1 MTTALRATMRA
12 ARYTS
17 FGPAASAIGLEQIAT
32 PVPAS
37 DEVLIRVAASS
48 INGTDLFLRE
58 ASGPMRLATK
68 LPFTPG
74 FDVAGVVAACGPN
87 VTAFA
92 VGDRVYAL
100 LGHRGGGTAEYALA
114 RQSHVAIA
122 PTSVTLEAAAAV
134 PLSGLTALQALR
146 GVAGLRRGQRVL
158 IYGASGG
165 IGAFAVQLAK
175 IFGAHV
181 AGVGRAEKLEFI
193 AQMGA
198 DQVFDREVGISAMER
213 DWDVVLDAAPAL
225 SFDDVEPLLTASGVM
240 VSVRPIPSGLAE
252 VRGLARRSGRR
263 WAAVRTAERGLDLA
277 YLARLIDRQALRVP
291 VDRTFALEELVA
303 AHQYAEG
310 SAVKGKVIVTSA

>member
-1 MTTALRATMRA
+1 MTTELRATMRA
-12 ARYTS
+12 ARYTA
-17 FGPAASAIGLEQIAT
+17 FGSAASAIRLETIAT
-32 PVPAS
+32 PVPNG
-37 DEVLIRVAASS
+37 DELLIRVAASS

-58 ASGPMRLATK
+58 ASGPMRLMAK

-74 FDVAGVVAACGPN
+74 FDVSGVVAACGPN

-92 VGDRVYAL
+92 PGDRVYAL
-100 LGHRGGGTAEYALA
+100 LGHRGGGAAQFALA
-114 RQSHVAIA
+114 HQSHVAIA
-122 PTSVTLEAAAAV
+122 PSSVTLEDAAAV

-146 GVAGLRRGQRVL
+146 TVAGLRSGQRVL

-175 IFGAHV
+175 VFGAHV
-181 AGVGRAEKLEFI
+181 AGVGRAEKLGFI
-193 AQMGA
+193 KQIGA
-198 DQVFDREVGISAMER
+198 DQVFDRELGLSGMER

-225 SFDDVEPLLTASGVM
+225 SFDDVEPLLTPSGVM

-277 YLARLIDRQALRVP
+277 YLARLIDRQALHIP
-291 VDRTFALEELVA
+291 VDRSFALEDLIA

-310 SAVKGKVIVTSA
+310 SSVKGKVIVTSA

>member
-1 MTTALRATMRA
+1 MTTGLRATMRA
-12 ARYTS
+12 ASFTS
-17 FGPAASAIGLEQIAT
+17 FNPAASAIVLETIST
-32 PVPAS
+32 PVPTG

-58 ASGPMRLATK
+58 ASGAMRLATK

-74 FDVAGVVAACGPN
+74 FDVAGVIAACGPN

-92 VGDRVYAL
+92 SGDRVYSL
-100 LGHRGGGTAEYALA
+100 LGHRGGDAAQFALA

-122 PTSVTLEAAAAV
+122 PTAVTLEHAAAV

-158 IYGASGG
+158 VFGASGG

-181 AGVGRAEKLEFI
+181 AGVGRAQKLEFI

-198 DQVFDREVGISAMER
+198 DQVFDCRRWSAIGT
-213 DWDVVLDAAPAL
+213 WCWTP
-225 SFDDVEPLLTASGVM
+225 
-240 VSVRPIPSGLAE
+240 RPRCRS
-252 VRGLARRSGRR
+252 RRSNRC
-263 WAAVRTAERGLDLA
+263 
-277 YLARLIDRQALRVP
+277 
-291 VDRTFALEELVA
+291 
-303 AHQYAEG
+303 
-310 SAVKGKVIVTSA
+310 